1 MFAGRVSAWV
11 TIAVVSCCGLVVSM
25 QFTLVIPILPDI
37 ARIIAVPAED
47 ASWLLTATM
56 LTGAVSTPIVA
67 RMADMYGKR
76 RMLLI
81 AMAVMIAGSLICAL
95 QDQFTVLLVGRAM
108 QGFASS
114 LIAVGISILRDE
126 LPKEHVGT
134 GVALMSATMGIGSGM
149 ALPFSGVLYQ
159 GLGWQSVFWSSA
171 IAGTV
176 LGIAVVLLIAESSI
190 RTRGRFDI
198 LGAVLFSMV
207 LVCVLLPISKGQQWG
222 WDSRPVLGLFVAAPV
237 LFAIWLPVQVR
248 RAHPMVDLRI
258 ARQRTVL
265 TTNAA
270 SVLVGFAMFTNFVL
284 TAHVLQLPPG
294 TGVGIGLDTFTAGLA
309 MTPMAV
315 TMAVMA
321 PLVGRVLNRM
331 GGRSG
336 LIIGT
341 AIMTTG
347 YVVRYL
353 MGDTVVHVIVGSTVV
368 GLGAAMAFASMPT
381 LIMRAVPVT
390 ESASANGLSTLVRN
404 IDAAV
409 ASAVVAVVLAGS
421 AAPVDGD
428 LVPTAQGVDTVVV
441 LAAALAL
448 VAMILAIAIP
458 RDRRPAALAI
468 RADQLCTTRADRS
481 RM

>member
-1 MFAGRVSAWV
+1 MFAGRVPPWV
-11 TIAVVSCCGLVVSM
+11 TIAVVACCGLVVSM

-37 ARIIAVPAED
+37 ARIVAVPAED

-81 AMAVMIAGSLICAL
+81 AMAVMIGGSLICAL
-95 QDQFTVLLVGRAM
+95 SDQFTVLLVGRAM

-126 LPKEHVGT
+126 LPQDHVGT
-134 GVALMSATMGIGSGM
+134 GVALMSATMGIGSGV
-149 ALPFSGVLYQ
+149 ALPFSGILYE
-159 GLGWQSVFWSSA
+159 GLGWHSVFWSSA

-176 LGIAVVLLIAESSI
+176 LGIAVLLLIKESTI
-190 RTRGRFDI
+190 RTRGRFDFV
-198 LGAVLFSMV
+198 GAVLFSV
-207 LVCVLLPISKGQQWG
+207 LLVCVLLPISKGQQWG
-222 WDSRPVLGLFVAAPV
+222 WGSGPVLGLFVAVPV

-270 SVLVGFAMFTNFVL
+270 SVLVGFAMFANFVL
-284 TAHVLQLPPG
+284 TAEVMLMSPE
-294 TGVGIGLDTFTAGLA
+294 TGVGLGLDTFTAGLA
-309 MTPMAV
+309 MTPMSVA
-315 TMAVMA
+315 MAVMA
-321 PLVGRVLNRM
+321 PLAGRVLNRL
-331 GGRSG
+331 GGRIG

-341 AIMTTG
+341 AIMTIG
-347 YVVRYL
+347 YVGRYVA
-353 MGDTVVHVIVGSTVV
+353 GDTVTHVIIGSTVV
-368 GLGAAMAFASMPT
+368 GLGVAMSFAAMPT

-404 IDAAV
+404 IGAAT

-421 AAPVDGD
+421 AVPVGDD
-428 LVPTAQGVDTVVV
+428 LVPTAQGVHAVM
-441 LAAALAL
+441 L
-448 VAMILAIAIP
+448 VAAVLTLTAMIIAIAIP
-458 RDRRPAALAI
+458 RVSPQHSAA
-468 RADQLCTTRADRS
+468 RS
-481 RM
+481 QR